1 MRDVLTSPLLN
12 IFWILLLAL
21 LACTP
26 QNKEASEPDYFGVN
40 TFISLLEYD
49 LAQLEDEIERVG
61 VFSDSLFA
69 RQRELI
75 AKGDRQRYKIKG
87 IAANSEPG
95 ADPNKSS
102 LYISRLARQPKEV
115 EELVLVTNPLDSVFR
130 KTVENFPVVSQV
142 YFNSSAQLTRLYPPY
157 NVNEMLEPNLDLTS
171 FNFYYEADQSNNP
184 ERKPVWVDAMYIDPV
199 GRGWMITLTRP
210 VYHNDEL
217 KLVLGMDITLNDII
231 ENYVNKTNHQILIVD
246 REGTVVAGKSKTI
259 EVFSLP
265 PLKNHTYTQTITS
278 DSFRKEDFNLFKSR
292 SKEVRRIAGE
302 IINGQK
308 NEVWMTLGQR
318 QIKIV
323 SKKMSK
329 LDWFVLEVF
338 F

>member
-1 MRDVLTSPLLN
+1 
-12 IFWILLLAL
+12 
-21 LACTP
+21 
-26 QNKEASEPDYFGVN
+26 
-40 TFISLLEYD
+40 
-49 LAQLEDEIERVG
+49 
-61 VFSDSLFA
+61 
-69 RQRELI
+69 
-75 AKGDRQRYKIKG
+75 
-87 IAANSEPG
+87 
-95 ADPNKSS
+95 
-102 LYISRLARQPKEV
+102 
-115 EELVLVTNPLDSVFR
+115 
-130 KTVENFPVVSQV
+130 
-142 YFNSSAQLTRLYPPY
+142 
-157 NVNEMLEPNLDLTS
+157 MLEPNLDLTS